1 MTYFVVH
8 KGIHSAS
15 GMLCGVEDSTTGTN
29 STEERKCQVD
39 ILKRKAYLCII
50 NTTQAE

>member
-39 ILKRKAYLCII
+39 IYNKLKEKSLPLYII
-50 NTTQAE
+50 